1 MSAKTDLLF
10 QADSYQ
16 RSCAARVLAV
26 DERGIQLDRTVF
38 YANSGGQPGD
48 TGWLVLPDGARLKI
62 IDTRKGEAPG
72 EIIHV
77 PEAGASLPALGT
89 EVTANIDWERRYRH
103 MRFHTSLHLLS
114 KVLAVPATG
123 NQIAEDK
130 ARADFTEL
138 PGALDKAAIEQQ
150 LNALIAQGQEVRV
163 TWIDEAELD
172 RRPELVRTLYA
183 LPPRGQ
189 GKLRLIDI
197 VDTDQQ
203 PCGGTHVANTREI
216 GPIQVLKIENKGKEN
231 KRVVLGFASSSA

>member
-1 MSAKTDLLF
+1 MSLKTDLLF
-10 QADSYQ
+10 QRDSYQ
-16 RSCAARVLAV
+16 QSCAARVVAV

-48 TGWLVLPDGARLKI
+48 TGWLALPHGERLKI
-62 IDTRKGEAPG
+62 VDTRKGETPG

-77 PEAGASLPALGT
+77 PEAGAKLPALGT
-89 EVTANIDWERRYRH
+89 AVEASIDWPRRYRH

-150 LNALIAQGQEVRV
+150 LNALIAQGHEVRV
-163 TWIDEAELD
+163 TWIDEGELD

-189 GKLRLIDI
+189 GQLRLIDI
-197 VDTDQQ
+197 IDTDQQ

-231 KRVVLGFASSSA
+231 KRVILAFAAATV